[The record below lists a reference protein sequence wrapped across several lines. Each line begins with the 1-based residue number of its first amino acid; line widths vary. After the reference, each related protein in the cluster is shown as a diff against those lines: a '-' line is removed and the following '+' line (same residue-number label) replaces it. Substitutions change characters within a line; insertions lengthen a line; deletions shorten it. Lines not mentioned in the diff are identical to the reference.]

1 MSTLYYRATKDFT
14 FGGVAVRRGQP
25 VPCHRKPW
33 STLLDF
39 GHMYVEPVTA
49 EPEPCFH
56 DICDGEPE
64 CLLPADPEDG
74 AR

>member
-1 MSTLYYRATKDFT
+1 MSATLYYRATKDFT
-14 FGGVAVRRGQP
+14 FGGVSVRKGEP

-39 GHMYVEPVTA
+39 GRMYVEPVA
-49 EPEPCFH
+49 
-56 DICDGEPE
+56 
-64 CLLPADPEDG
+64 APEDG